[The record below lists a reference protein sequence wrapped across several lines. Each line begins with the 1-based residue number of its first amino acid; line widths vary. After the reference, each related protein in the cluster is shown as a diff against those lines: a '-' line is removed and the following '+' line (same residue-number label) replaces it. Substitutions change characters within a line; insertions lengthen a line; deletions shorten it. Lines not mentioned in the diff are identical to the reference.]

1 MAVDCHIHM
10 ALDGGYW
17 KDALARHKDA
27 PDEAFIRKT
36 LETYR
41 KLGFTYL
48 RDGGDR
54 WDAGKRASELAEE
67 YGIRYRTPCFP
78 ICRKGHYGSFI
89 GRSFETLG
97 DFRALVREVKLKGGH
112 FIKIMIS
119 GLMDFNRYGVLT
131 DEPMP
136 DDLIAA
142 LANIAHGEG
151 FSVMAHA
158 NGDAAV
164 RGAVLAGVDSVEH
177 GAYLTD
183 ETLHML
189 GESRT
194 VWVPTLVTI
203 GNLIGDARFPEE
215 ATKPLLAYQMAAVK
229 KAADFG
235 ARIAPGSD
243 AGAYRVFHGQG
254 GLDELALLHRALG
267 ESADNI
273 LARGTAE
280 IEARF

>member
-1 MAVDCHIHM
+1 
-10 ALDGGYW
+10 
-17 KDALARHKDA
+17 
-27 PDEAFIRKT
+27 
-36 LETYR
+36 
-41 KLGFTYL
+41 
-48 RDGGDR
+48 
-54 WDAGKRASELAEE
+54 
-67 YGIRYRTPCFP
+67 
-78 ICRKGHYGSFI
+78 
-89 GRSFETLG
+89 
-97 DFRALVREVKLKGGH
+97 
-112 FIKIMIS
+112 MIS

-136 DDLIAA
+136 DALIRE

-151 FSVMAHA
+151 FSIMAHA

-164 RGAVLAGVDSVEH
+164 RGAVLAGIDSVEH

-189 GESRT
+189 AESKT

-203 GNLIGDARFPEE
+203 GNLFGDTRFPEE
-215 ATKPLLAYQMAAVK
+215 ATRPLLAYQMTAVR
-229 KAADFG
+229 KAAEYG
-235 ARIAPGSD
+235 ALIPSGSD

-254 GLDELALLHRALG
+254 GLDELALLREALG
-267 ESADNI
+267 ENADEI

>member
-1 MAVDCHIHM
+1 MVDCHIHM
-10 ALDGGYW
+10 VLDGVNW
-17 KDALARHKDA
+17 KDAIARHKAA
-27 PDEAFIRKT
+27 PQEALIRQT
-36 LETYR
+36 LGHYQA
-41 KLGFTYL
+41 LGFSYL

-54 WDAGKRASELAEE
+54 WGVCGLAAKLAPE
-67 YGIRYRTPCFP
+67 YGIRYRSPGFP
-78 ICRKGHYGSFI
+78 IYKTGHYGGFI
-89 GRSFETLG
+89 GRGFDGLAEY
-97 DFRALVREVKLKGGH
+97 RALVREAKTRGAH
-112 FIKIMIS
+112 FIKLMIS

-136 DDLIAA
+136 GALIRE
-142 LANIAHGEG
+142 LTNIAHGEG

-164 RGAVLAGVDSVEH
+164 RGAVLAGIDSVEH

-189 GESRT
+189 AESKT

-215 ATKPLLAYQMAAVK
+215 ATRPLLAYQMAAAR
-229 KAADFG
+229 KAAEYG
-235 ARIAPGSD
+235 ALIAPGSD

-267 ESADNI
+267 DCADEI

-280 IEARF
+280 IESRF

>member
-1 MAVDCHIHM
+1 MV
-10 ALDGGYW
+10 LDGVNW
-17 KDALARHKDA
+17 RESIARHKAA
-27 PDEAFIRKT
+27 PQEALIRKT
-36 LETYR
+36 LAQYQA
-41 KLGFTYL
+41 LGYTYL

-54 WDAGKRASELAEE
+54 WGAGALAAKLAPE

-78 ICRKGHYGSFI
+78 IYKTGHYGSFI
-89 GRSFETLG
+89 GRGFSTPAEY
-97 DFRALVREVKLKGGH
+97 RALVRAAKAAGAH
-112 FIKIMIS
+112 CIKIMIS
-119 GLMDFNRYGVLT
+119 GLMDFEHYGVLT
-131 DEPMP
+131 DEPLAP
-136 DDLIAA
+136 GEIADM
-142 LANIAHGEG
+142 IAGAHDEG

-164 RGAVLAGVDSVEH
+164 RGAVKAGIDSVEH

-189 GESRT
+189 SESKT

-203 GNLIGDARFPEE
+203 GNLIGDARFPES
-215 ATKPLLAYQMAAVK
+215 ATKPLLAYQLDAVR
-229 KAADFG
+229 KAAQYG
-235 ARIAPGSD
+235 AFLAPGSD

-267 ESADNI
+267 DCADDI

-280 IEARF
+280 IESRF

>member
-1 MAVDCHIHM
+1 MFDCHIHM
-10 ALDGGYW
+10 VLDGVNW
-17 KDALARHKDA
+17 RESIARHKAA
-27 PDEAFIRKT
+27 PQEALIRKT
-36 LETYR
+36 LAQYQA
-41 KLGFTYL
+41 LGYTYL

-54 WDAGKRASELAEE
+54 WGAGALAAKLAPE

-78 ICRKGHYGSFI
+78 IYKTGHYGSFI
-89 GRSFETLG
+89 GRGFSTPAEY
-97 DFRALVREVKLKGGH
+97 RALVRAAKAAGAH

-119 GLMDFNRYGVLT
+119 GLMDFEHYGVLT
-131 DEPMP
+131 DEPLAP
-136 DDLIAA
+136 GEIADM
-142 LANIAHGEG
+142 IAGAHDEG

-164 RGAVLAGVDSVEH
+164 RGAVKAGIDSVEH

-189 GESRT
+189 AESKT

-203 GNLIGDARFPEE
+203 GNLIGDARFPES
-215 ATKPLLAYQMAAVK
+215 ATKPLLAYQLDAVR
-229 KAADFG
+229 KAAQYDAFL
-235 ARIAPGSD
+235 APGSD

-267 ESADNI
+267 DCADDI

-280 IEARF
+280 IESRF

>member
-1 MAVDCHIHM
+1 MFDCHIHM
-10 ALDGGYW
+10 VLDGVNW
-17 KDALARHKDA
+17 RESIARHKAA
-27 PDEAFIRKT
+27 PQEALIRKT
-36 LETYR
+36 LAQYQA
-41 KLGFTYL
+41 LGYTYL

-54 WDAGKRASELAEE
+54 WGAGALAAKLAPE

-78 ICRKGHYGSFI
+78 IYKTGHYGSFI
-89 GRSFETLG
+89 GRGFSTPAEY
-97 DFRALVREVKLKGGH
+97 RALVRAAKAAGAH

-119 GLMDFNRYGVLT
+119 GLMDFEHYGVLT
-131 DEPMP
+131 DEPLAP
-136 DDLIAA
+136 GEIADM
-142 LANIAHGEG
+142 IAGAHDEG

-164 RGAVLAGVDSVEH
+164 RGAVKAGIDSVEH

-189 GESRT
+189 SESKT

-203 GNLIGDARFPEE
+203 GNLIGDARFPEST
-215 ATKPLLAYQMAAVK
+215 TKPLLAYQLDAVR
-229 KAADFG
+229 KAAQYG
-235 ARIAPGSD
+235 AFLAPGSD

-267 ESADNI
+267 DCADEI

-280 IEARF
+280 IESRF

>member
-1 MAVDCHIHM
+1 MFDCHIHM
-10 ALDGGYW
+10 VLDGVNW
-17 KDALARHKDA
+17 RESIARHKAA
-27 PDEAFIRKT
+27 PQEALIRKT
-36 LETYR
+36 LAQYQA
-41 KLGFTYL
+41 LGYTYL

-54 WDAGKRASELAEE
+54 WGAGALAAKLAPE

-78 ICRKGHYGSFI
+78 IYKTGHYGSFI
-89 GRSFETLG
+89 GRGFSTPAEY
-97 DFRALVREVKLKGGH
+97 RALVREAKAAGAH

-119 GLMDFNRYGVLT
+119 GLMDFEHYGVLT
-131 DEPMP
+131 DEPLAP
-136 DDLIAA
+136 GEIADM
-142 LANIAHGEG
+142 IAGAHDEG

-164 RGAVLAGVDSVEH
+164 RGAVKAGIDSVEH

-189 GESRT
+189 AESKT

-203 GNLIGDARFPEE
+203 GNLIGDARFPES
-215 ATKPLLAYQMAAVK
+215 ATKPLLAYQLDAVR
-229 KAADFG
+229 KAAQYG
-235 ARIAPGSD
+235 AFLAPGSD

-267 ESADNI
+267 DCADDI

-280 IEARF
+280 IESRF